1 MPNKV
6 QIRKHNITG
15 AWEHY
20 NSITKKWETSLEM
33 TNDELFKYYERT
45 KQDYLLSYE
54 NDVYPKY
61 THEIK
66 KTLYSYKSVPE
77 ITELLSTKQLDEKE
91 IDVTNQTTKPLVF
104 YAIEAA
110 NKTINNI
117 TLVARFGGGFAP
129 FNIVWKFEGNIILD
143 SDSYIIDITE
153 TGLYNVV
160 IKDAKGSTVN
170 KSIRILR
177 DAFLQTTQKDE
188 IIELD
193 IIEPDIIEKT
203 VTIEDDIIKEDDATE
218 KTVTIEDDATEKT
231 VTIEDDATEKTVTI
245 EDDIIKDVV
254 STLSLGENNIKF
266 SQDGGNKIIAVYAS
280 LNNSWQA
287 ISNAPWLTFNTT
299 DVKQNW
305 GVGADGVQ
313 YFTIEASRN
322 KDKPPNRIATITVQ
336 SDAPDKT
343 ISITQNW
350 K

>member
-143 SDSYIIDITE
+143 SDSYIIDITK

-193 IIEPDIIEKT
+193 IIEPDII
-203 VTIEDDIIKEDDATE
+203 
-218 KTVTIEDDATEKT
+218 
-231 VTIEDDATEKTVTI
+231 EKTVTI